1 MTTTEWPERLL
12 EIIEDFSA
20 AFDTSERYE
29 MLFELAAE
37 VDELS
42 ISEWTPSTK
51 VHGCQSEAHVLA
63 CLNEDGTFH
72 LRGAADSKL
81 VQGLISITAIA
92 LEALSLAEVATFSP
106 TYVEDMG
113 LKEALSPSRANG
125 FLNMFKKVQHEAL
138 ILGE

>member
-106 TYVEDMG
+106 TYVEEMG

>member
-51 VHGCQSEAHVLA
+51 VHGCQSEAHVLP

-92 LEALSLAEVATFSP
+92 LEGLSLAEVATFSP

>member
-92 LEALSLAEVATFSP
+92 LEGLSLAEVATFSP
-106 TYVEDMG
+106 TYVEEMG

>member
-1 MTTTEWPERLL
+1 MVTTEWSEGLL
-12 EIIEDFSA
+12 ELIEDFSA

-29 MLFELAAE
+29 MLFELADE
-37 VDELS
+37 IDELP

-63 CLNEDGTFH
+63 CLNGDGSFH

-81 VQGLISITAIA
+81 VQGLISITSTA
-92 LEALSLAEVATFSP
+92 LEGLSLAEVAIFSP
-106 TYVEDMG
+106 SYVEEMG

-125 FLNMFKKVQHEAL
+125 FLNMFMKVQKEAAL
-138 ILGE
+138 LGE

>member
-92 LEALSLAEVATFSP
+92 LEGLSLAEVATFSP

>member
-42 ISEWTPSTK
+42 ISEWTPSTE

-92 LEALSLAEVATFSP
+92 LEGLSLAEVATFSP

>member
-1 MTTTEWPERLL
+1 MATTEWPEKLL

-29 MLFELAAE
+29 MLFELADD
-37 VDELS
+37 VDELP

-92 LEALSLAEVATFSP
+92 LEGLSLAEVAIFSP
-106 TYVEDMG
+106 TYVEEMG

-125 FLNMFKKVQHEAL
+125 FLNMFKKVQQEAAL
-138 ILGE
+138 LGE